1 MLDACTRRIHIAE
14 SSKTCNTIIGLK
26 NADGD
31 GDDDVC
37 IAGTNS
43 TSEDGH
49 ANRPPASPYPSP
61 LNTQRARPDDA
72 PPLLDKPS
80 TFPAH
85 VSTALDKRLQFDLN
99 EGARNARNEKRTTLT
114 WSDLSTSGFTRTDT
128 SAPPSN
134 SPPPS

>member
-1 MLDACTRRIHIAE
+1 MVDARTRGVHIAE
-14 SSKTCNTIIGLK
+14 SGKTCNDIIRLK

-31 GDDDVC
+31 GDNYVC
-37 IAGTNS
+37 VAGTNS
-43 TSEDGH
+43 TSDDGH
-49 ANRPPASPYPSP
+49 GNRPPASPYPSP

-80 TFPAH
+80 AFPAH
-85 VSTALDKRLQFDLN
+85 VSTALEKRLQFD
-99 EGARNARNEKRTTLT
+99 ARNARNEKRTTLT
-114 WSDLSTSGFTRTDT
+114 WSDFSTSGFTRTDV